1 MRGFWEFFSD
11 VYFWLV
17 LFAIAI
23 PLLAIGWRLV
33 VIVGWMLLAALLYPI
48 DRILMLVSPS
58 YRGRNSAKS
67 DGDAPAP
74 RRMTLDALGKAQR
87 SRIER
92 RLAKARKRAASMPG
106 RRD

>member
-1 MRGFWEFFSD
+1 MRGFWEFFGD

-17 LFAIAI
+17 FIAIVI
-23 PLLAIGWRLV
+23 PLLVIGWRV
-33 VIVGWMLLAALLYPI
+33 IVIVGWMLLAALLYPI

-58 YRGRNSAKS
+58 YRGRNSDKPAGEAS
-67 DGDAPAP
+67 AP

-92 RLAKARKRAASMPG
+92 RLAKAKKRAASMPG

>member
-1 MRGFWEFFSD
+1 MRGFWEFFGD

-17 LFAIAI
+17 FVAVAI
-23 PLLAIGWRLV
+23 PLLAIGWRV
-33 VIVGWMLLAALLYPI
+33 IVIVGWMLLAALLYPI

-58 YRGRNSAKS
+58 YRARNGAES
-67 DGDAPAP
+67 DGAASAP
-74 RRMTLDALGKAQR
+74 RRMTLDALDKAQR

-92 RLAKARKRAASMPG
+92 RLAKARKRAAPAPG